1 MEFSLSHEAASDRE
15 SQSGDSEEGETGSD
29 IATCLKVAADAA
41 LIGVT
46 NNFGQSTMTKAR
58 LVSLRSNG
66 HYFPKGYGRSPGM
79 ESVPDPR
86 PDEAVMFKDFFAA
99 GLRMSPH
106 PVL

>member
-46 NNFGQSTMTKAR
+46 NNFG
-58 LVSLRSNG
+58 
-66 HYFPKGYGRSPGM
+66 
-79 ESVPDPR
+79 
-86 PDEAVMFKDFFAA
+86 
-99 GLRMSPH
+99 
-106 PVL
+106 